1 MISVRVH
8 FGCSVVDVVGVVGT
22 FKWVGA
28 CRQRSG
34 HKTCKRLRRLNYL
47 YQE

>member
-8 FGCSVVDVVGVVGT
+8 FNCGAVDILGVMTT

-34 HKTCKRLRRLNYL
+34 HKTCKRLRHLKTSK
-47 YQE
+47 